1 MTESCPAAT
10 ASNPGPPNAS
20 MRLISGDQRG
30 RTRRGG
36 FGICRIAIIST
47 TSCATPATETEADE
61 PQAQPFRRRFTRLQ
75 GEEDGHEDAVHEDRR
90 SGRHRHAALGV
101 QQCTGYG
108 SQSRRRDERKHQ
120 PRVVGGE
127 PETQGIVD
135 IAGRQCQH
143 EHRGDDFGQ
152 CHDDEQ
158 PERQRGECFS
168 GQDPCRIIALLGPNA
183 VLDRDDAA
191 VQNSLAQHA
200 PREAR
205 KAEGDHE
212 RIRGRSCA
220 QDRGQQD
227 VTHKAK
233 HPGRCRGGAD
243 DEGGAGEGISRHCLT
258 FSTIIKRIRTVCRI
272 IKPPL
277 RLYVFC
283 CR

>member
-1 MTESCPAAT
+1 MDGLTAGALPLFPDSAAVEDGELTLGGIRAAAT

-47 TSCATPATETEADE
+47 TSCATPATETEAE
-61 PQAQPFRRRFTRLQ
+61 SHRPSRSAGASLACRARRTATRMPFTRT
-75 GEEDGHEDAVHEDRR
+75 GAA
-90 SGRHRHAALGV
+90 GRHRHAALGV

-191 VQNSLAQHA
+191 VQNPS
-200 PREAR
+200 PSTRRVRPGRR
-205 KAEGDHE
+205 KATTNASAAGPVPRIVASRTSRTKPSTRDDAAAALTTRVE
-212 RIRGRSCA
+212 RAS
-220 QDRGQQD
+220 
-227 VTHKAK
+227 
-233 HPGRCRGGAD
+233 
-243 DEGGAGEGISRHCLT
+243 
-258 FSTIIKRIRTVCRI
+258 
-272 IKPPL
+272 
-277 RLYVFC
+277 VF
-283 CR
+283 RDIA